1 MADTLRG
8 KVAIVTGSSQSVG
21 RAIAIGLAAEGA
33 KVVTNSRK
41 AGGTKFLNI
50 SEGEYNSW
58 SKERQAEYDAILAK
72 IGGDAAD
79 TARYICDHGGE
90 AVACFA
96 DITEF
101 DSGEKLVKCA
111 LDNFGTVDILVNVAG
126 AFGNGGVET
135 VSEEQYDSNCDIKP
149 KGYFNVIRA
158 VVPIMKAK
166 KWGRIV
172 NCTSKAWQGDVVK
185 FTQYVVCNA
194 GVVGLTRGLAMDLH
208 SYGITVNAFSPH
220 SKNRGGY
227 EREFLAGATGEAVTR
242 EAIPGKAPMPT
253 FDSQPE
259 PECNAPFICWLC
271 TERGG
276 KVSGS
281 VFSFSHNE
289 ISLHQEPNPRVII
302 NKPTKWGPWTQ
313 DELVLECRRRLF
325 LNYKSICEPDTPVG

>member
-1 MADTLRG
+1 MANALKG

-41 AGGTKFLNI
+41 SGGTKFLNI
-50 SEGEYNSW
+50 KEDEYNSW
-58 SKERQAEYDAILAK
+58 SKERQAEYDALLK
-72 IGGDAAD
+72 SIGGDAED
-79 TARYICDHGGE
+79 TAQYIRDQGGE
-90 AVACFA
+90 AIACFG
-96 DITEF
+96 DITVFET
-101 DSGEKLVKCA
+101 GEKLVKCA
-111 LDNFGTVDILVNVAG
+111 VDTFGTVDILVNVAG
-126 AFGNGGVET
+126 GFGGGGVED
-135 VSEEQYDSNCDIKP
+135 VSEEQYDSNNDIKP

-166 KWGRIV
+166 KWGRII

-194 GVVGLTRGLAMDLH
+194 GVVGLTRGLSMDLYQ
-208 SYGITVNAFSPH
+208 YGITVNAFSPH
-220 SKNRGGY
+220 AKNRSGY
-227 EREFLAGATGEAVTR
+227 ENQFKNVGNETR
-242 EAIPGKAPMPT
+242 VAIPGKAAFPT
-253 FDSQPE
+253 FDSQPD
-259 PECNAPFICWLC
+259 PACNAPFICWLC

-289 ISLHQEPNPRVII
+289 ISLHQEAKPLVII
-302 NKPTKWGPWTQ
+302 NKPTEFGPWGQ

-325 LNYKSICEPDTPVG
+325 LNYKSICEPDTPIG

>member
-1 MADTLRG
+1 MAKSLEG
-8 KVAIVTGSSQSVG
+8 KVAIVTGSSHSVG
-21 RAIAIGLAAEGA
+21 RAVAIALAAEGA

-50 SEGEYNSW
+50 SEEEYNSW
-58 SKERQAEYDAILAK
+58 SPERKAAYDEVFQK
-72 IGGDAAD
+72 IGGDAED
-79 TARYICDHGGE
+79 TARFIREQGGE
-90 AVACFA
+90 AVACFG
-96 DITEF
+96 DITQW
-101 DSGEKLVKCA
+101 DVGEKLAKCA
-111 LDNFGTVDILVNVAG
+111 VDQFGTVDILVNVAG
-126 AFGNGGVET
+126 GFGGGGVEDVT
-135 VSEEQYDSNCDIKP
+135 EEQYDSNNDIKP

-194 GVVGLTRGLAMDLH
+194 GVVGLTRGLAMDLCQ
-208 SYGITVNAFSPH
+208 YGITVNAFSPH

-227 EREFLAGATGEAVTR
+227 ERAFQGATEASTR
-242 EAIPGKAPMPT
+242 IAIPGKSAFPG
-253 FDSQPE
+253 FDDQPE

-281 VFSFSHNE
+281 VFSFHNNE
-289 ISLHQEPNPRVII
+289 ISLHQEPNAYVII
-302 NKPTKWGPWTQ
+302 NKPDEWGTWTQ
-313 DELVLECRRRLF
+313 DELLDECKRRLF
-325 LNYKSICEPDTPVG
+325 LNYKSICEPDTLIG